1 MLPNTHTLL
10 EDMLNRCAR
19 IQRYARDLPLEAYL
33 ADELVR
39 DGVERNFIAL
49 GEMISRLRR
58 TDPRVFDMI
67 RGSENILGL
76 RNRIAHGY
84 DAEINDQTIWL
95 TVQQSIPVL
104 QDEIVSILKTG
115 YTDL

>member
-1 MLPNTHTLL
+1 MLPDTRTLL
-10 EDMLNRCAR
+10 EDILSRCER
-19 IQRYARDLPLEAYL
+19 IQRYTHGFALEDYL

-49 GEMISRLRR
+49 GEMVGRIRR
-58 TDPRVFDMI
+58 DDPDTFTRI
-67 RGSENILGL
+67 QGAQNILGL

-95 TVQQSIPVL
+95 LVEGSVPTL
-104 QDEIVSILKTG
+104 QEEITSLLESDT
-115 YTDL
+115 

>member
-10 EDMLNRCAR
+10 EDMLNRSER
-19 IQRYARDLPLEAYL
+19 IRRYTRALTLEEYL
-33 ADELVR
+33 SDDLVR

-49 GEMISRLRR
+49 GEIISRLRR
-58 TDPRVFDMI
+58 DDPAVFELI
-67 RGSENILGL
+67 EGANNILGL

-95 TVQQSIPVL
+95 TVQQSIPIL
-104 QDEIVSILKTG
+104 QDQIQSILDTQS
-115 YTDL
+115 TL